1 MTRTTTITLIALLV
15 LATITLTVAVAD
27 SANFDERRTGAKCAG
42 NNLDVNFRETG
53 LGNTPSVKYLA
64 TANATASYACINGG
78 QHNPKAAN
86 KRDVNG
92 PVSAPGSFPSSK
104 NGAVVGN
111 ITLNPPSAGDFSCPN
126 GQDLVLL
133 SATYSQ
139 VTITDTDHNVSYT
152 VPGTFSC
159 P

>member
-1 MTRTTTITLIALLV
+1 MTRRTTITLFALLV
-15 LATITLTVAVAD
+15 VASITITVVFAD
-27 SANFDERRTGAKCAG
+27 SAKFDERRTGAKCAG
-42 NNLDVNFRETG
+42 TNLDVNFRETG
-53 LGNTPSVKYLA
+53 LGNTPIVNYLA
-64 TANATASYACINGG
+64 TANATATYACINNG

-92 PVSAPGSFPSSK
+92 PVSASGSFPSGK

-111 ITLNPPSAGDFSCPN
+111 IILNPPSAGDFSCPP
-126 GQDLVLL
+126 GQNLVLL

-139 VTITDTDHNVSYT
+139 VTITDTDHNVSFT
-152 VPGTFSC
+152 LPGNFSC